1 MAMKAKAKT
10 GARTTTKT
18 VKKTATTSATGSA
31 TTRMTTVSFRTRQLL
46 KKKAEGIFEDMGI
59 STSAAINMFLSQVVR
74 EKGMPFTPSAQR
86 KNEQGVSGTTKV
98 ANDNAAD
105 SAGYIALEEL
115 WNEL

>member
-1 MAMKAKAKT
+1 MAMKARAKT
-10 GARTTTKT
+10 GAKTETKT
-18 VKKTATTSATGSA
+18 AKKSATATAVPATA
-31 TTRMTTVSFRTRQLL
+31 KMTTVSFRTRQLL

-86 KNEQGVSGTTKV
+86 KTEPGASEVAKTSGGDGT
-98 ANDNAAD
+98 DN
-105 SAGYIALEEL
+105 SGYIALEEL

>member
-1 MAMKAKAKT
+1 MKPRAKT
-10 GARTTTKT
+10 GAKTPAKTTK
-18 VKKTATTSATGSA
+18 KAASTATIPATA
-31 TTRMTTVSFRTRQLL
+31 KMTTVSFRTRQLL

-86 KNEQGVSGTTKV
+86 KNESGVNDVAKTSGGDAT
-98 ANDNAAD
+98 D